1 MMKKRIRLCRAVE
14 PNQGVRALYARR
26 LKALQG
32 AFQRHVLEQIL
43 LHLDATGTLA
53 MDLSLSRPKTP
64 AEKARLEALRR
75 KVLSSMARANP
86 GRVQEDIDK
95 FVSEHLAEWTGSFTS
110 EARKLCTWLVQ
121 STFTHTTRAQREAL
135 HAAGLSRGQM
145 RAKWTV
151 PIVHGQYVSPAAA
164 QAVRGLVEENAGLIT
179 KISAADVER
188 IAQTVGSGLSQGMDF
203 DALKRELRKTQGFDD
218 ARAER
223 VALDQTA
230 KLSQAVQREN
240 AKAVGL
246 TRAVW
251 VHVPGK
257 YTSRETHIAM
267 NGKQFDLDEGL
278 YDPEVGRKVLPGELP
293 YCRCVYRLVMPQEL
307 LDDD

>member
-53 MDLSLSRPKTP
+53 MDLSLSNPKTP
-64 AEKARLEALRR
+64 AERARLEALRR

-151 PIVHGQYVSPAAA
+151 PIVSGQYVSAAAA
-164 QAVRGLVEENAGLIT
+164 QAVRGLQTFRANKE
-179 KISAADVER
+179 KIFQETSLGQAA
-188 IAQTVGSGLSQGMDF
+188 
-203 DALKRELRKTQGFDD
+203 
-218 ARAER
+218 ARAR
-223 VALDQTA
+223 PDKRLSFQLDVPCQMPA
-230 KLSQAVQREN
+230 S
-240 AKAVGL
+240 G
-246 TRAVW
+246 TRL
-251 VHVPGK
+251 H
-257 YTSRETHIAM
+257 
-267 NGKQFDLDEGL
+267 
-278 YDPEVGRKVLPGELP
+278 
-293 YCRCVYRLVMPQEL
+293 YC
-307 LDDD
+307 D